1 MSFFSLAL
9 NQLFAPNHWN
19 DVPTYDKKLKK
30 QREQAANMKAAI
42 MDLLRDNP
50 CPVLSREIGE
60 KVGGN
65 ARQIGRLSTELI
77 DAGKIERVLVRG
89 ISALK
94 YIRG

>member
-1 MSFFSLAL
+1 MSFAIAL
-9 NQLFAPNHWN
+9 QQITAPNHWH

-30 QREQAANMKAAI
+30 QREDAARIKAAI

-50 CPVLSREIGE
+50 SPIFVREIGE

-77 DAGKIERVLVRG
+77 NAGKIERVLVRG

>member
-1 MSFFSLAL
+1 MSFSLAL
-9 NQLFAPNHWN
+9 QQIFAPNHWN
-19 DVPTYDKKLKK
+19 DMPIYDKKLKK
-30 QREQAANMKAAI
+30 QREEAARIKAAI

-50 CPVLSREIGE
+50 APILVREIGE

-77 DAGKIERVLVRG
+77 DAGKIERVHVRG
-89 ISALK
+89 ISCLK

>member
-1 MSFFSLAL
+1 
-9 NQLFAPNHWN
+9 
-19 DVPTYDKKLKK
+19 
-30 QREQAANMKAAI
+30 

>member
-1 MSFFSLAL
+1 MSFSIAL
-9 NQLFAPNHWN
+9 QQIVAPNHWN
-19 DVPTYDKKLKK
+19 DMPIYDKKLKK
-30 QREQAANMKAAI
+30 QREEAARIKSAI

-50 CPVLSREIGE
+50 APILVREIGE

-77 DAGKIERVLVRG
+77 DAGKIERVHVRG
-89 ISALK
+89 ISCLK

>member
-1 MSFFSLAL
+1 MSFSLAI
-9 NQLFAPNHWN
+9 QQIFAPNHWN

-30 QREQAANMKAAI
+30 QREEAARIKAAI

-50 CPVLSREIGE
+50 APIFVREIGE

-77 DAGKIERVLVRG
+77 DAGKIERVHVRG
-89 ISALK
+89 ISCLK

>member
-1 MSFFSLAL
+1 MSFAIAL
-9 NQLFAPNHWN
+9 QQITAPNHWN

-30 QREQAANMKAAI
+30 QREEAAKMKAAI

-77 DAGKIERVLVRG
+77 DAGKIERVHVRG
-89 ISALK
+89 ISCLK